1 MEPTDLSV
9 EKIVEMAVMAGRMA
23 AERAPADAYKATER
37 RLYALPILR
46 EKQKWDRE
54 RLPKLEGAARA
65 DLEVAMAA
73 DAYEIE
79 TLERALVNCARDAY
93 YQTVTGR
100 YFERLDDEQ
109 LPDIY
114 EEKGAS
120 HERQRPNEYHSGT
133 DVFPCAVKRV
143 EPDRVRGPDDL
154 RE

>member
-65 DLEVAMAA
+65 DLEAAMAA

-79 TLERALVNCARDAY
+79 MLEWALVNCAGDPY

-109 LPDIY
+109 IGKLSHCDVSTVWRNRKRLIQRISVY
-114 EEKGAS
+114 LYGA
-120 HERQRPNEYHSGT
+120 
-133 DVFPCAVKRV
+133 FAVR
-143 EPDRVRGPDDL
+143 
-154 RE
+154 

>member
-65 DLEVAMAA
+65 DLEAAMAA

-79 TLERALVNCARDAY
+79 TLEWALVNCAGAPY

-100 YFERLDDEQ
+100 YFESLDDEKFGK
-109 LPDIY
+109 L
-114 EEKGAS
+114 
-120 HERQRPNEYHSGT
+120 
-133 DVFPCAVKRV
+133 
-143 EPDRVRGPDDL
+143 
-154 RE
+154 

>member
-65 DLEVAMAA
+65 DLEAAMAA

-79 TLERALVNCARDAY
+79 TLEWALVNCAGDPY

-100 YFERLDDEQ
+100 YFEGLDDEQ
-109 LPDIY
+109 IGKLSHCDVSTVWRNRKRLIQRISVY
-114 EEKGAS
+114 LYGA
-120 HERQRPNEYHSGT
+120 
-133 DVFPCAVKRV
+133 FAVR
-143 EPDRVRGPDDL
+143 
-154 RE
+154 

>member
-65 DLEVAMAA
+65 DLEAAMAA

-79 TLERALVNCARDAY
+79 TLECALVNCAGDPY

-100 YFERLDDEQ
+100 YFESLDDEQ
-109 LPDIY
+109 IGKLSHCDVSTVWRNRKRLIQRISVY
-114 EEKGAS
+114 LYGAFAI
-120 HERQRPNEYHSGT
+120 R
-133 DVFPCAVKRV
+133 
-143 EPDRVRGPDDL
+143 
-154 RE
+154 

>member
-65 DLEVAMAA
+65 DLEAAMAA

-79 TLERALVNCARDAY
+79 ALEWALVNCAGDPY

-109 LPDIY
+109 IGKLSHCDVSTVWRNRKRLIQRISVY
-114 EEKGAS
+114 LYGA
-120 HERQRPNEYHSGT
+120 
-133 DVFPCAVKRV
+133 FAVR
-143 EPDRVRGPDDL
+143 
-154 RE
+154 

>member
-65 DLEVAMAA
+65 DLEAAMAV

-79 TLERALVNCARDAY
+79 TLEWALVNCAGAPY

-100 YFERLDDEQ
+100 YFESLDDEQ
-109 LPDIY
+109 IGKLSHCDVSTVWRNRKRLIQCISVY
-114 EEKGAS
+114 LYGA
-120 HERQRPNEYHSGT
+120 
-133 DVFPCAVKRV
+133 FAVR
-143 EPDRVRGPDDL
+143 
-154 RE
+154 